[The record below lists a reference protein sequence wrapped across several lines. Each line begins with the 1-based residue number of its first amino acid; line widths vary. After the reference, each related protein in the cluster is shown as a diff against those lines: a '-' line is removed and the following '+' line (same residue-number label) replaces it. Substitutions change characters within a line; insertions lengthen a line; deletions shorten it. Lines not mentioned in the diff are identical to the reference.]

1 MNGRVCDNVST
12 EVVRRQVNEEVK
24 DIIVSSNIYSQQS
37 FNAAK
42 TAMSYQILRFGLK
55 MVHET
60 LERSEITA
68 TTKTVQILETG
79 LKWHSP
85 SSLFK
90 LRITALRMIMF
101 ANNFERQS
109 YSHEVSLNAV

>member
-1 MNGRVCDNVST
+1 MTSRLRKYSIKGLPVHSMNGRVCDNVST

-68 TTKTVQILETG
+68 TTKTVQIRDRFKVAFTFFVVQV
-79 LKWHSP
+79 KNY
-85 SSLFK
+85 SLTHDHV
-90 LRITALRMIMF
+90 R
-101 ANNFERQS
+101 
-109 YSHEVSLNAV
+109 